1 MDLDERCPG
10 LGRGRGP
17 SRGRL
22 TLLIALTAPWFLGLG
37 LTPLPARAQAHCGIP
52 AAAGAAQ
59 GLEPAKAATPAAGP
73 GIIQIEG
80 TAPAT
85 PASLPAATPI
95 AALEPAEALKQEL
108 TAVSEALAACLSAGK
123 SDTIVALAGER
134 YLGQLFGSSVPM
146 SKQEYVASMSGVP
159 PVPTRIVSVTDV
171 VAGADG
177 RATANV
183 TQIVG
188 NQLLRAQWLF
198 ERAPADERRRGQT
211 TWRLAAE
218 SRLPAP
224 APSDA
229 ATIDVGIGDR
239 AFTLSQATIHDSD
252 VVLRGNNTS
261 NEDHEMLVLRF
272 APGFTTEDL
281 LRASGPDLPKE
292 VTYIG
297 ELPVRATGRG
307 DLVLT
312 DLERG
317 TYHIVCLFLDADGTP
332 HLADGME
339 ATFTV
344 T

>member
-1 MDLDERCPG
+1 
-10 LGRGRGP
+10 
-17 SRGRL
+17 
-22 TLLIALTAPWFLGLG
+22 LTAPRFIDIGM
-37 LTPLPARAQAHCGIP
+37 TPVMAQTPTHCGIP
-52 AAAGAAQ
+52 AASGAAQ

-80 TAPAT
+80 AVPAT
-85 PASLPAATPI
+85 PASLPVATPI

-108 TAVSEALAACLSAGK
+108 TAVSDALAACLSAGK
-123 SDTIVALAGER
+123 SDTVVALAGER

-146 SKQEYVASMSGVP
+146 SKQEYVAMTSGVR

-177 RATANV
+177 RATATV
-183 TQIVG
+183 TQVVG
-188 NQLLRAQWLF
+188 NQLLSAQWQF
-198 ERAPADERRRGQT
+198 EPAPANERRRGQT

-229 ATIDVGIGDR
+229 TTIEVGIGDR
-239 AFTLSQATIHDSD
+239 AFTLSRATIHGSD

-261 NEDHEMLVLRF
+261 QEDHEMLVLRL
-272 APGFTTEDL
+272 APGYTTEDL
-281 LRASGPDLPKE
+281 LRESGPDLPKE

-297 ELPVRATGRG
+297 ELPVRANGRG

-317 TYHIVCLFLDADGTP
+317 TYHIVCLFPDADGTP